1 MIKPLNKN
9 ILLQTLDNVNL
20 LKQLIVP
27 STLITSP
34 AGIGDVNK
42 DVINS
47 KVIQG
52 QGVKVKGVTNI
63 SKLLEK
69 VNNLQNLDYNKEI
82 INETNK
88 LETNL
93 IPDLAPLNQASLDDG
108 SMLTF
113 KNKEEDGNTNTAV
126 GVGEER
132 LKIINLYTYLNYLSK
147 FNNKIAK
154 AQYNIYCFNK
164 ENNNLLLFNKAIK
177 IITLT
182 FLSMGC
188 LISKPHFTFVS
199 SLNKNNLGQ
208 VLLSET
214 GKSTKKI
221 RIQLFYFVRYSKNLN
236 NLRKDNLFYSSANH
250 DTVMNGRLRT
260 QTLNRKYNA
269 QPVSAILNKNLYQR
283 YQDKFDLL
291 SAYLTT
297 LFRCDIE
304 LDLIRLNKPY
314 YNSNI
319 LVQYLALQSYKN
331 RFVRLVSRLFR
342 KMNIYYNKKQ
352 NLNNLTQPTDLKNR
366 DLNSLNF
373 LNNKISNLE
382 SFPSFVS
389 GLHIRMA
396 GRTFK
401 QKIIPRMTVK
411 QTQKGVLSSEKVRL
425 IEKSRF
431 TGKTKRGS
439 YSFTVTL
446 GHIL

>member
-1 MIKPLNKN
+1 MINTLNKKY
-9 ILLQTLDNVNL
+9 LLQTLNKLNLFTLTADNNCSIKGSEG
-20 LKQLIVP
+20 LKTTVQSSLSFYP
-27 STLITSP
+27 E
-34 AGIGDVNK
+34 NK
-42 DVINS
+42 EEGLEAS
-47 KVIQG
+47 LQRG
-52 QGVKVKGVTNI
+52 GRCYTNI

-69 VNNLQNLDYNKEI
+69 VNNLQTLDYNKEI
-82 INETNK
+82 ITETYK
-88 LETNL
+88 IEANL
-93 IPDLAPLNQASLDDG
+93 HDLKSKEQAKYQASKSGQAATQLSYLPPVKAPLKGVVDIFPLVNV
-108 SMLTF
+108 
-113 KNKEEDGNTNTAV
+113 EEG
-126 GVGEER
+126 
-132 LKIINLYTYLNYLSK
+132 LKFINLYTYLNYLSK

-154 AQYNIYCFNK
+154 AQYNTYFFNK

-182 FLSMGC
+182 FSSMGC
-188 LISKPHFTFVS
+188 LISKPQISV
-199 SLNKNNLGQ
+199 
-208 VLLSET
+208 V
-214 GKSTKKI
+214 
-221 RIQLFYFVRYSKNLN
+221 YSKNN
-236 NLRKDNLFYSSANH
+236 INTAPAIDGESNKKIVIKLFYY
-250 DTVMNGRLRT
+250 VRFR
-260 QTLNRKYNA
+260 
-269 QPVSAILNKNLYQR
+269 KNLNT
-283 YQDKFDLL
+283 LL
-291 SAYLTT
+291 K
-297 LFRCDIE
+297 CEIE

-342 KMNIYYNKKQ
+342 KMNIYYNKTQ
-352 NLNNLTQPTDLKNR
+352 NLNNLSELNNI
-366 DLNSLNF
+366 NSLI
-373 LNNKISNLE
+373 NKISNPLLFNDKAE

-411 QTQKGVLSSEKVRL
+411 QIQKGVLSNEKVKL

>member
-1 MIKPLNKN
+1 MINTLNKKY
-9 ILLQTLDNVNL
+9 LLQTLNKLNLFTLTADNNCSIKGSEG
-20 LKQLIVP
+20 LKTTVQSSLSFYP
-27 STLITSP
+27 E
-34 AGIGDVNK
+34 NK
-42 DVINS
+42 EEGLEAS
-47 KVIQG
+47 LQRG
-52 QGVKVKGVTNI
+52 GRCYTNI

-69 VNNLQNLDYNKEI
+69 VNNLQTLDYNKEI
-82 INETNK
+82 ITETYK
-88 LETNL
+88 IEANL
-93 IPDLAPLNQASLDDG
+93 HDLKSKEQAKYQASKSGQAATQLSYLPPVKAPLKGVVDIFPLVNV
-108 SMLTF
+108 
-113 KNKEEDGNTNTAV
+113 EEG
-126 GVGEER
+126 
-132 LKIINLYTYLNYLSK
+132 LKFINLYTYLNYLSK

-154 AQYNIYCFNK
+154 AQYNTYFFNK

-182 FLSMGC
+182 FSSMGC
-188 LISKPHFTFVS
+188 LISKPQISV
-199 SLNKNNLGQ
+199 
-208 VLLSET
+208 V
-214 GKSTKKI
+214 
-221 RIQLFYFVRYSKNLN
+221 YSKNN
-236 NLRKDNLFYSSANH
+236 INTAPAIDGESNKKIVIKLFYY
-250 DTVMNGRLRT
+250 VRFR
-260 QTLNRKYNA
+260 
-269 QPVSAILNKNLYQR
+269 KNLNT
-283 YQDKFDLL
+283 LL
-291 SAYLTT
+291 K
-297 LFRCDIE
+297 CEIE

-342 KMNIYYNKKQ
+342 KMNIYYNKTQ
-352 NLNNLTQPTDLKNR
+352 NLNNLSELNNI
-366 DLNSLNF
+366 NSLI
-373 LNNKISNLE
+373 NKISNPLLFKDKAE

-411 QTQKGVLSSEKVRL
+411 QIQKGVLSNEKVKL

>member
-1 MIKPLNKN
+1 MINTLNKKY
-9 ILLQTLDNVNL
+9 LLQTLNKLNLFTLTADNNCSIKGSEG
-20 LKQLIVP
+20 LKTTVQSSLSFYP
-27 STLITSP
+27 E
-34 AGIGDVNK
+34 NK
-42 DVINS
+42 EEGLEAS
-47 KVIQG
+47 LQRG
-52 QGVKVKGVTNI
+52 GRCYTNI

-69 VNNLQNLDYNKEI
+69 VNNLQTLDYNKEI
-82 INETNK
+82 ITETYK
-88 LETNL
+88 IEANL
-93 IPDLAPLNQASLDDG
+93 HDLKSKEQAKYQASKSGQAATQMSYLPPVKAPLKGVVDIFPLVNV
-108 SMLTF
+108 
-113 KNKEEDGNTNTAV
+113 EEG
-126 GVGEER
+126 
-132 LKIINLYTYLNYLSK
+132 LKFINLYTYLNYLSK

-154 AQYNIYCFNK
+154 AQYNTYFFNK

-182 FLSMGC
+182 FSSMGC
-188 LISKPHFTFVS
+188 LISKPQISV
-199 SLNKNNLGQ
+199 
-208 VLLSET
+208 V
-214 GKSTKKI
+214 
-221 RIQLFYFVRYSKNLN
+221 YSKNN
-236 NLRKDNLFYSSANH
+236 INTAPAIDGESNKKIVIKLFYYVRFRKNLN
-250 DTVMNGRLRT
+250 TLLKYKLRT
-260 QTLNRKYNA
+260 PNLNSKYNSNLSYPA
-269 QPVSAILNKNLYQR
+269 YLNKNLYQR
-283 YQDKFDLL
+283 YQEKFDILI
-291 SAYLTT
+291 AYLNT
-297 LFRCDIE
+297 LLKCEIE

-342 KMNIYYNKKQ
+342 KMNIYYNKTQ
-352 NLNNLTQPTDLKNR
+352 NLNNLSELNNI
-366 DLNSLNF
+366 NSLI
-373 LNNKISNLE
+373 NKISNPLLFNDKAE

-411 QTQKGVLSSEKVRL
+411 QIQKGVLSNEKVKL